1 MIKLSQRAGKTLLMI
16 ALDFCLFFP
25 VAPRLEAEWSLGW
38 YWPAGIIESGGVT
51 VFPSW
56 GITASGKKVT
66 FQSGKKPLV
75 KSDVITAVSPKYAV
89 DERANRH
96 QGAGFFRMTIDPSTG
111 LVTQMLV
118 ETSTGFK
125 TLDDSVIHA
134 GLQWRWRPATWKE
147 VVFFCNFQDWV
158 GNKYHIP

>member
-1 MIKLSQRAGKTLLMI
+1 MIKLSQRAGKTLIMI
-16 ALDFCLFFP
+16 ALDFCLFST
-25 VAPRLEAEWSLGW
+25 VTPRLDAQW
-38 YWPAGIIESGGVT
+38 YWSSGIIENGGVT

-56 GITASGKKVT
+56 GITASGRTVM

-75 KSDVITAVSPKYAV
+75 KSDVITTVSLKYPI
-89 DERANRH
+89 DERTNRH
-96 QGAGFFRMTIDPSTG
+96 QGAGFFRMTIGPRTG

-134 GLQWRWRPATWKE
+134 GLQRRWRPATWKE
-147 VVFFCNFQDWV
+147 FAFFLQFSRLGGLQ
-158 GNKYHIP
+158 